1 MKVEVAVLGSPS
13 LIVLMISV
21 AVDSR
26 ATFEGEVITRE
37 TILVLKNKTKTHKK
51 GSIFMMLL
59 SIYLLTRNRGRRK
72 YLVAADSSVHLLSLL
87 EFFHGVSAV
96 LMG

>member
-1 MKVEVAVLGSPS
+1 
-13 LIVLMISV
+13 
-21 AVDSR
+21 
-26 ATFEGEVITRE
+26 
-37 TILVLKNKTKTHKK
+37 
-51 GSIFMMLL
+51 MMLL